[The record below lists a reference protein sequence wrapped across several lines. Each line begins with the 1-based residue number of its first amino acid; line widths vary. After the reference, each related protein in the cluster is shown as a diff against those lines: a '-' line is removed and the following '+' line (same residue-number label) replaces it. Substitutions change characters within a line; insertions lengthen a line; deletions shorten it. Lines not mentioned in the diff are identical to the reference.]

1 MNKRQTA
8 GRIPS
13 LQRFQGC
20 SQQVPRR
27 YNDDVCRHIAGFIYR
42 GYYHDIET
50 GFYYLQSRYY
60 DPIVG
65 RFINADESDY
75 LGTDNSLIGY
85 NLFAYCDNNP
95 VMNIDPSGTFSWKKL
110 SAIVAVTAII
120 VVSVVATVATF
131 GVASVAGTIAITS
144 AITIAAK
151 ATEVAVLQGKK
162 STQDGDDASNVIDDM
177 VNSVFDNGAKIIGI
191 TPATKAIGFGSG
203 FYSQSA
209 PFQDSLELMKLDGS
223 LKGLPSSAAGEFIN
237 RFRNA
242 REFLS
247 MPTSKMGYFIS
258 YGFAAIAVG
267 DTIYSCFASD
277 PAKRAAKRRYSLK

>member
-1 MNKRQTA
+1 
-8 GRIPS
+8 
-13 LQRFQGC
+13 
-20 SQQVPRR
+20 
-27 YNDDVCRHIAGFIYR
+27 
-42 GYYHDIET
+42 
-50 GFYYLQSRYY
+50 
-60 DPIVG
+60 
-65 RFINADESDY
+65 
-75 LGTDNSLIGY
+75 
-85 NLFAYCDNNP
+85 
-95 VMNIDPSGTFSWKKL
+95 MNIDPSGTFSWKKL

-131 GVASVAGTIAITS
+131 GAASVAGTIVITS

-267 DTIYSCFASD
+267 NTIYSCFASN
-277 PAKRAAKRRYSLK
+277 PAKRAAKRGYSLK